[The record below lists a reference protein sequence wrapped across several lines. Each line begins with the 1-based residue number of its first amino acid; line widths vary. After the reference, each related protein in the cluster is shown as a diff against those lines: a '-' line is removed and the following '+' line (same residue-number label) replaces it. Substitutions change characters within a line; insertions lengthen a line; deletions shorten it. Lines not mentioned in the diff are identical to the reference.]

1 MGNPLDPA
9 QRLINR
15 GAQEAVASLIP
26 MPDIPA
32 PPAPPTVTPVS
43 PSAPLPTK
51 AAAEDR
57 ARVAREQMD
66 ATRRKRGRA
75 SSVVTGPEGVGAT
88 PVGVK
93 SLVGS

>member
-9 QRLINR
+9 QKLINK
-15 GAQEAVASLIP
+15 GAEIAIGSLIP
-26 MPDIPA
+26 KPDIPK
-32 PPAPPTVTPVS
+32 PPAPPQVTPTL